1 MKSFVLIKNAV
12 IRKSLEITR
21 DSLLLIFTL
30 LSTFRLSCFYY
41 TTYLA
46 FLVLESVLVLYGSYL
61 PVSLC
66 FLSRSISVC
75 GVSRF
80 GGWQLLTS
88 KNYAAATFGRF

>member
-30 LSTFRLSCFYY
+30 LSCFYY